1 MIPAIGLAM
10 GALSTVS
17 SLVDQAASSVSSAVN
32 PPPVPAPQTFVP
44 SPASP
49 KQASL
54 PSMPL
59 LRSGPPIPKFD
70 KRAHAALLAAQEHHV
85 QHRRH
90 A

>member
-32 PPPVPAPQTFVP
+32 PAPVPAQTFVP

-54 PSMPL
+54 PSMPTL
-59 LRSGPPIPKFD
+59 NPGTPIPKFD
-70 KRAHAALLAAQEHHV
+70 KRAHSALLHAQEQHV